1 MRITAPRIQDERLV
15 PLLDTPPKWLPG
27 IDVGIQINFHL
38 NFFFLFNWNILLLL
52 LSFFVFKFPFEGV
65 GFSCL
70 EIPGWISSSFFF
82 FFFVGNGVVRML
94 GWSGSFLMP
103 LTPTTGCCDKI
114 GSLRFVPFKPSVPH
128 YQGQNRAIP
137 APHYLWN
144 DMSCHHHLCTWLK
157 RM

>member
-1 MRITAPRIQDERLV
+1 MRITAPRTQDKRLV

-38 NFFFLFNWNILLLL
+38 NFFFFFLTGIFYC
-52 LSFFVFKFPFEGV
+52 SCYPFFVFKFPFKGV

-70 EIPGWISSSFFF
+70 EIPGWISSF

-103 LTPTTGCCDKI
+103 LTPTIGCCDKI

-137 APHYLWN
+137 APNYLWN
-144 DMSCHHHLCTWLK
+144 DISCHHHLCTWLK
-157 RM
+157 LM

>member
-1 MRITAPRIQDERLV
+1 MRITAPRTQDKRLV

-52 LSFFVFKFPFEGV
+52 FILFLFLSFPSKGLVSAALRFQA
-65 GFSCL
+65 GFL
-70 EIPGWISSSFFF
+70 LF

-103 LTPTTGCCDKI
+103 LTPTIGCCDKI

-137 APHYLWN
+137 APHYL
-144 DMSCHHHLCTWLK
+144 
-157 RM
+157 